1 MRVVRRVSSV
11 LLMAAALSSAGCSK
25 LVGVDFTV
33 VEPCGQEGRAT
44 TGVGSY
50 LLKSA
55 GATPEDAISFPVGS
69 TAGIAVG
76 LGDAVVFTLAS
87 FVNDISLTAN
97 PTAPTDAPFS
107 IARSMP
113 LSITESTQDVTAL
126 FTLGRVD
133 SFGGP
138 RTADGTCT
146 ALQSGETIAG
156 RHGHTTT
163 WVPVVNKVLILGGAV
178 FNPDGSETLL
188 RSAELFDPAT
198 GESTPLPALPLP
210 RAYHTATALSDGRVV
225 IAGGLSTINGATSS
239 IKSGVVV
246 NVAQPDAPYTN
257 IELRD
262 ARAHHTATLL
272 EDVNM
277 LVLIGGCTGTANDGC
292 STRSASGTS
301 TTAFTNTV
309 ELLDI
314 ANGFKPRTD
323 LPTGLL
329 TTPRAMHTAIGFPAA
344 GTGVIVV
351 AGGLNANGT
360 VASIEFLQVNNTLLS
375 NVYAGP
381 LPAGLVR
388 HQMTRYNDRQFIIT
402 GGQTTAAGGVLD
414 DGAPGVASVLIC
426 EKSIEGTPCTAATDM
441 LAPVWGHNA
450 AMVNG
455 LELLVVGGAVP
466 AGSPPA
472 QRFNPTS
479 NPQWAPTA
487 DATLTPRIDGQLTSL
502 GGDGS
507 AVNTL
512 LYTGGRTA
520 LLPYETSAKMDL
532 YFGR

>member
-1 MRVVRRVSSV
+1 MV
-11 LLMAAALSSAGCSK
+11 LLAAALSSLGCTK

-44 TGVGSY
+44 SGVASY
-50 LLKSA
+50 LLKSS
-55 GATPEDAISFPVGS
+55 GAAEEDAISFPVGTS
-69 TAGIAVG
+69 VGIAVG
-76 LGDAVVFTLAS
+76 LGSQVVFTLAG
-87 FVNDISLTAN
+87 FLNDISLTAN
-97 PTAPTDAPFS
+97 PTSPAEAPYS

-113 LSITESTQDVTAL
+113 LAIAESTTDVTAL

-138 RTADGTCT
+138 KSADGTCA
-146 ALQSGETIAG
+146 ALQSGETVAG
-156 RHGHTTT
+156 RHGHTAT
-163 WVPVVNKVLILGGAV
+163 WVPVANKVLIVGGAV
-178 FNPDGSETLL
+178 FNADGSETLL

-198 GESTPLPALPLP
+198 GVTTALPDLALT
-210 RAYHTATALSDGRVV
+210 RAYHTATALEDGRVV
-225 IAGGLSTINGATSS
+225 LAGGLSTINGAASS

-272 EDVNM
+272 EDVGM

-292 STRSASGTS
+292 TSRGATGTS
-301 TTAFTNTV
+301 TSAFTNTV
-309 ELLDI
+309 ELLDTE
-314 ANGFKPRTD
+314 NGFKPRTA
-323 LPTGLL
+323 LATGLL
-329 TTPRAMHTAIGFPAA
+329 RTPRAMHTAIGFPAG

-351 AGGLNANGT
+351 AGGLNSSGT
-360 VASIEFLQVNNTLLS
+360 VASLEFLQVNNTLLQ
-375 NVYAGP
+375 NVYEGP
-381 LPAGLVR
+381 LPTGLVR

-402 GGQTTAAGGVLD
+402 GGQTTATGGVLD
-414 DGAPGVASVLIC
+414 DGVAGVASVLIC
-426 EKSIEGTPCTAATDM
+426 QKTVEGAPCTAGTDM
-441 LAPVWGHNA
+441 LAPLWGHNA
-450 AMVNG
+450 AMVNV
-455 LELLVVGGAVP
+455 LELLVMGGAVP

-472 QRFNPTS
+472 QRFNPES
-479 NPQWAPTA
+479 NPQWAATT
-487 DATLTPRIDGQLTSL
+487 DALLTPRVDARLTSL

-520 LLPYETSAKMDL
+520 LLPYATSAKMDL

>member
-1 MRVVRRVSSV
+1 
-11 LLMAAALSSAGCSK
+11 
-25 LVGVDFTV
+25 
-33 VEPCGQEGRAT
+33 
-44 TGVGSY
+44 
-50 LLKSA
+50 
-55 GATPEDAISFPVGS
+55 VGS

-76 LGDAVVFTLAS
+76 LGDNVVFTLAS
-87 FVNDISLTAN
+87 FLNDISLTAN
-97 PTAPTDAPFS
+97 PTAPTDPPYS

-113 LSITESTQDVTAL
+113 LAITESTQDVTAL

-138 RTADGTCT
+138 KSADGTCA
-146 ALQSGETIAG
+146 ALQSGETVAG
-156 RHGHTTT
+156 RHGHTAT
-163 WVPVVNKVLILGGAV
+163 WLPVVNKVLIVGGAV
-178 FNPDGSETLL
+178 FNADGSETLL

-198 GESTPLPALPLP
+198 GVTTALPELPLP

-225 IAGGLSTINGATSS
+225 LAGGLSTINSATSS
-239 IKSGVVV
+239 IKSGVIV
-246 NVAQPDAPYTN
+246 NAAQVEAPYTN

-272 EDVNM
+272 EDVGM
-277 LVLIGGCTGTANDGC
+277 LVLIGGCTGTAVDGC
-292 STRSASGTS
+292 TTRGAAGTS

-314 ANGFKPRTD
+314 NNGFKPRTD
-323 LPTGLL
+323 LATGLL

-344 GTGVIVV
+344 GAGVIVV

-360 VASIEFLQVNNTLLS
+360 VNSLEFLQVNNTLLS

-381 LPAGLVR
+381 LPTGLVR

-402 GGQTTAAGGVLD
+402 GGQTTAPGGVLD
-414 DGAPGVASVLIC
+414 DGVAGVATVLIC
-426 EKSIEGTPCTAATDM
+426 QKSVEGTPCTAGTDM
-441 LAPVWGHNA
+441 LAPLWGHSA

-455 LELLVVGGAVP
+455 LEVLVVGGAVP

-472 QRFNPTS
+472 QRFNPES
-479 NPQWAPTA
+479 NPQWAATT
-487 DATLTPRIDGQLTSL
+487 DASLTPRVDAQLTSL

-520 LLPYETSAKMDL
+520 LLPYATSAKMDL

>member
-1 MRVVRRVSSV
+1 MRVAHRVSSV
-11 LLMAAALSSAGCSK
+11 LLLAAALSSAGCSK
-25 LVGVDFTV
+25 LVGLDFTV
-33 VEPCGQEGRAT
+33 VEACGQEGRAT
-44 TGVGSY
+44 SGVGSY
-50 LLKSA
+50 LLKSS
-55 GATPEDAISFPVGS
+55 GAAEEDAISFPVGTS
-69 TAGIAVG
+69 AGIAVG
-76 LGDAVVFTLAS
+76 LGNNVVFTLAS
-87 FVNDISLTAN
+87 FVNDITLTAN
-97 PTAPTDAPFS
+97 PTAPTDLPYS

-126 FTLGRVD
+126 FTLGRID
-133 SFGGP
+133 TFGGP
-138 RTADGTCT
+138 KSADGTCA
-146 ALQSGETIAG
+146 ALQSGETVAG
-156 RHGHTTT
+156 RHGHTAT
-163 WVPVVNKVLILGGAV
+163 WVPVVNKVLIVGGAV

-198 GESTPLPALPLP
+198 GVTTALPELALP

-225 IAGGLSTINGATSS
+225 LAGGLSTINGAASS

-246 NVAQPDAPYTN
+246 NLAQLEAPYTN

-272 EDVNM
+272 EDVGM

-292 STRSASGTS
+292 SSRSASGTS

-309 ELLDI
+309 ELLDVK
-314 ANGFKPRTD
+314 NGFKPRTD

-360 VASIEFLQVNNTLLS
+360 VASLEFLQVNNTLLA
-375 NVYAGP
+375 NVYSGP

-414 DGAPGVASVLIC
+414 DGAAGVASVLIC

-441 LAPVWGHNA
+441 LAPLWGHSA

-455 LELLVVGGAVP
+455 LELLVVGGALQ
-466 AGSPPA
+466 AGAPPS

-479 NPQWAPTA
+479 NPPWAATT
-487 DATLTPRIDGQLTSL
+487 DASLTPRVDAQLTTL
-502 GGDGS
+502 GGEGS
-507 AVNTL
+507 VVNTL